1 MLAYKPVSANH
12 LFDFQKNV
20 AELFKNEIKIKD
32 LPPIKI
38 NRTKPQPK
46 EDLSGLTEL
55 FDPDKSSE
63 VA

>member
-1 MLAYKPVSANH
+1 MNLLH
-12 LFDFQKNV
+12 FQKNV

-32 LPPIKI
+32 LPPIII
-38 NRTKPQPK
+38 NRAKPDPP
-46 EDLSGLTEL
+46 EDFTGLTEL